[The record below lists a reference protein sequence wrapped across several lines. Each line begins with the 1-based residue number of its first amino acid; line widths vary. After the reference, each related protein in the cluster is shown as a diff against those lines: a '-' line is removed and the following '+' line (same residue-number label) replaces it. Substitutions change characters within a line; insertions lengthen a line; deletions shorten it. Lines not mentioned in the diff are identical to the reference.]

1 MILLSMGHDL
11 INKGGNM
18 KLFTLGKVV
27 VTRAVSIMLFNWYRG
42 DLIPKQLLNMHSQGD
57 FGNISEEDKQLNLDA
72 IKNND
77 GGRIMSSYLVNGATS
92 KEGKSLPN
100 VTFWIITEGTG
111 EDRVTTILFPEEY

>member
-18 KLFTLGKVV
+18 ELFTLGKVV
-27 VTRAVSIMLFNWYRG
+27 VTRAVSIMLFNWYKG
-42 DLIPKQLLNMHSQGD
+42 DLIPRQLLNMHSQGD

>member
-18 KLFTLGKVV
+18 ELFTLGKVV